1 MLVRTLSALSAM
13 LLLAAVLLRPAPA
26 SAEHLR
32 DLADVAGARTNQLI
46 GYGLVTGLANTGD
59 DMTVPFTGQSVLAM
73 LRRLGVQADPR
84 LFRLRNVAAVMVT
97 ATIPAFARQGTRLDI
112 TVSSIGNAR
121 SISGGVL
128 LQTVLRGADQRPYAV
143 AQGPITV
150 GGFMAQGLSGTT
162 VRSGTITVGRV
173 AEGATVE
180 REIAANLVT
189 DGALRLDLRS
199 PGFTVASRI
208 AAAINQRFGASTATA
223 RDSGAVTVRVPEGT
237 EMVDFVAALEDL
249 DVTPLR
255 RARVVIN
262 ERTGT
267 IVAGGDVR
275 LSAVAVVHGNM
286 TIVINEAPAVSQPG
300 ALAAGATT
308 VVPRSEVTAND
319 APPRMAYIPPA
330 PTLSDVATALG
341 RLGLNPRELASVLE
355 ALRGAG
361 ALEAELV
368 IQ

>member
-1 MLVRTLSALSAM
+1 
-13 LLLAAVLLRPAPA
+13 
-26 SAEHLR
+26 
-32 DLADVAGARTNQLI
+32 
-46 GYGLVTGLANTGD
+46 
-59 DMTVPFTGQSVLAM
+59 
-73 LRRLGVQADPR
+73 
-84 LFRLRNVAAVMVT
+84 
-97 ATIPAFARQGTRLDI
+97 
-112 TVSSIGNAR
+112 
-121 SISGGVL
+121 
-128 LQTVLRGADQRPYAV
+128 
-143 AQGPITV
+143 
-150 GGFMAQGLSGTT
+150 
-162 VRSGTITVGRV
+162 
-173 AEGATVE
+173 
-180 REIAANLVT
+180 
-189 DGALRLDLRS
+189 
-199 PGFTVASRI
+199 
-208 AAAINQRFGASTATA
+208 
-223 RDSGAVTVRVPEGT
+223 
-237 EMVDFVAALEDL
+237 MVDFVAALEDL

-286 TIVINEAPAVSQPG
+286 TIVINETPAVSQPG

-308 VVPRSEVTAND
+308 VVPQSEVTASD
-319 APPRMAYIPPA
+319 APPRMAYIPSA